1 MESRKT
7 SGSSWRL
14 SIIFSHDHRLTMSTK
29 AYYQK
34 QIIDLRARMARE
46 KEAMK
51 RDNESYARMIANA
64 SSPTS
69 KASYRKSK
77 VDRAESHKRNIESI
91 KRQIAQAQLNKTRA
105 PK

>member
-1 MESRKT
+1 
-7 SGSSWRL
+7 
-14 SIIFSHDHRLTMSTK
+14 MSTK

-51 RDNESYARMIANA
+51 RDNESYARMIKSA
-64 SSPTS
+64 STPTL
-69 KASYRKSK
+69 KATYRKSK
-77 VDRAESHKRNIESI
+77 VDKAESHKRNIESI

-105 PK
+105 SK

>member
-1 MESRKT
+1 
-7 SGSSWRL
+7 
-14 SIIFSHDHRLTMSTK
+14 MSNK

-34 QIIDLRARMARE
+34 QIIDLRAQMTRE

-51 RDNESYARMIANA
+51 RDNDNYARLIKSA
-64 SSPTS
+64 SSPSS

-77 VDRAESHKRNIESI
+77 VDRAEAHKRNIESL
-91 KRQIAQAQLNKTRA
+91 KLRIAQAQLNKAKA

>member
-1 MESRKT
+1 MQNIYFY
-7 SGSSWRL
+7 GSHFSDYI
-14 SIIFSHDHRLTMSTK
+14 SHYIFIMSTK

-34 QIIDLRARMARE
+34 QIIDLRARVARE

-51 RDNESYARMIANA
+51 RDNESYARSIRSA
-64 SSPTS
+64 STPTA

-77 VDRAESHKRNIESI
+77 IDKAESHKRNIESL
-91 KRQIAQAQLNKTRA
+91 KRQIAQAQLNKVRA

>member
-1 MESRKT
+1 
-7 SGSSWRL
+7 
-14 SIIFSHDHRLTMSTK
+14 MSTK

-34 QIIDLRARMARE
+34 QIIDLRARIARE

-51 RDNESYARMIANA
+51 HDNESYARLIKSA
-64 SSPTS
+64 SSPSS
-69 KASYRKSK
+69 KASYRKTK
-77 VDRAESHKRNIESI
+77 VDRAESHKRNIESL